1 MFFLVSSKF
10 NYQVKKNTKCLHEN
24 LSLHQK
30 LKGLHKNLWV
40 WCITIFAGGILTEQV
55 VVMLAFSSFI
65 QTFVQNIYVFM
76 VILLP
81 LICGGAVLT
90 VIITS
95 VITKTVSSADTGAAL
110 GMF

>member
-1 MFFLVSSKF
+1 
-10 NYQVKKNTKCLHEN
+10 
-24 LSLHQK
+24 
-30 LKGLHKNLWV
+30 
-40 WCITIFAGGILTEQV
+40 
-55 VVMLAFSSFI
+55 MLAFSSFI